1 MKRETLFLKIAIFV
15 IGFPV
20 LALCLFVLPK
30 FPSFYADWLP
40 ELAYLR
46 YPIVFFFYVT
56 AIPFFFALYRAFNIL
71 TYIDKNEAFS
81 DLSVKALKHIK
92 HCAASI
98 SLLYIAGI
106 PFFYLTADLDDAP
119 GIIIIGLMVV
129 FGALVVAVFAAVLQK
144 LLQKTIEIKSE
155 NDLTI

>member
-1 MKRETLFLKIAIFV
+1 VKRETLFLKIAIFV

-71 TYIDKNEAFS
+71 TYIGTVPVTPRGLARFVEIESHSACTSLRFLTLFAFYCGNVPS
-81 DLSVKALKHIK
+81 HFEVTIVLPSV
-92 HCAASI
+92 
-98 SLLYIAGI
+98 
-106 PFFYLTADLDDAP
+106 
-119 GIIIIGLMVV
+119 
-129 FGALVVAVFAAVLQK
+129 
-144 LLQKTIEIKSE
+144 
-155 NDLTI
+155 

>member
-1 MKRETLFLKIAIFV
+1 MKRETLFLKIAIFI
-15 IGFPV
+15 IGAPV
-20 LALCLFVLPK
+20 VALCVFVLPK
-30 FPSFYADWLP
+30 FPNFYAEWLP

-46 YPIVFFFYVT
+46 YPIVIFFYIT
-56 AIPFFFALYRAFNIL
+56 AIPFFFALYQAFNIL

-81 DLSVKALKHIK
+81 DVSVKALKYIK
-92 HCAASI
+92 HCAAVI
-98 SLLYIAGI
+98 SLLYIAGM

-144 LLQKTIEIKSE
+144 LLQKAIEIKSE